1 MMSTQFNVI
10 PESALASG
18 AGSYN
23 EISVARRFY
32 WLVKREVWESRS
44 VYIAPLAVA
53 AVILLG
59 YFVSAINLPAR
70 MRAASGMTPMAQGDM
85 FAQTFGTAA
94 MALMA
99 TTLVV
104 AAFYCLDALHG
115 ERRDRSI
122 LFWKS
127 LPVSDSMTVLSKA
140 TIPLFLLPLLTFL
153 ITVALQI
160 CMLLLSAAILLAG
173 GQRVAMLSHLNL
185 GITWIALLNHL
196 VVGHGLYY
204 APFYG
209 WFLLV
214 SAWARRGTFLWA
226 VLPPLAIGVLEK
238 ILFNTSHFGDL
249 IGNRFGI
256 GGSATSGKA
265 TGMLAMIAD
274 SPTLSSPGLWIGLI
288 LTALFLFAAMQL
300 RRRQGPV

>member
-1 MMSTQFNVI
+1 MMSTQSNAI
-10 PESALASG
+10 PQSALASG
-18 AGSYN
+18 AGSCK
-23 EISVARRFY
+23 EISVGRRFY
-32 WLVKREVWESRS
+32 WSVKRDLWESRS
-44 VYIAPLAVA
+44 IYIAPLAVA

-59 YFVSAINLPAR
+59 FVVSAIHLPAR
-70 MRAASGMTPMAQGDM
+70 VREASGMTPLDRGDI
-85 FAQTFGTAA
+85 FAQTFGISAL
-94 MALMA
+94 ALMA

-127 LPVSDSMTVLSKA
+127 LPVSDLMTVLSKA
-140 TIPLFLLPLLTFL
+140 TIPVLLLPLVTFL
-153 ITVALQI
+153 ITFAVQVL
-160 CMLLLSAAILLAG
+160 MLLLSAAILLVG
-173 GQRVAMLSHLNL
+173 GQSLAMLSHLRL
-185 GITWIALLNHL
+185 GLRWIELLNHL
-196 VVGHGLYY
+196 LVGHGLYY

-238 ILFNTSHFGDL
+238 ILFNTSHFGEL
-249 IGNRFGI
+249 IGDRFGV
-256 GGSATSGKA
+256 GGSSSSKA
-265 TGMLAMIAD
+265 TGMFAMIAD
-274 SPTLSSPGLWIGLI
+274 SPTLGSPGLWIGLV
-288 LTALFLFAAMQL
+288 LTAIFLFAAVQL

>member
-1 MMSTQFNVI
+1 MMSTQSNAI
-10 PESALASG
+10 PQAALASG
-18 AGSYN
+18 AGSCK
-23 EISVARRFY
+23 EISIARRFY
-32 WLVKREVWESRS
+32 WSVKREVWESRS
-44 VYIAPLAVA
+44 IYIAPLAVA
-53 AVILLG
+53 GVILSG
-59 YFVSAINLPAR
+59 FFVSAIHLPAKVR
-70 MRAASGMTPMAQGDM
+70 EATAMTPMAQGDI
-85 FAQTFGTAA
+85 FAQTYDIAA

-127 LPVSDSMTVLSKA
+127 LPVSDLMTVLSKA
-140 TIPLFLLPLLTFL
+140 TIPLLLLPLLTFL

-173 GQRVAMLSHLNL
+173 GQSLAMLSHLRL
-185 GITWIALLNHL
+185 GLRWIELLYHL

-249 IGNRFGI
+249 IGDRFGI
-256 GGSATSGKA
+256 GGSSSTKATS
-265 TGMLAMIAD
+265 MFAMIAD
-274 SPTLSSPGLWIGLI
+274 SPGLSSPGLWIGLI
-288 LTALFLFAAMQL
+288 LTALFLFAAVQL

>member
-1 MMSTQFNVI
+1 MMSTQFNAI

-44 VYIAPLAVA
+44 IYIAPLAVA
-53 AVILLG
+53 GVILLG
-59 YFVSAINLPAR
+59 FFVSTIHLPAKLR
-70 MRAASGMTPMAQGDM
+70 EASGMTPLQQGDI
-85 FAQTFGTAA
+85 FAQPYDIASL
-94 MALMA
+94 ALMA
-99 TTLVV
+99 ATLVV

-127 LPVSDSMTVLSKA
+127 LPVSDLMTVLSKA
-140 TIPLFLLPLLTFL
+140 TIPLVLLPLITFL
-153 ITVALQI
+153 ITVVLHMT
-160 CMLLLSAAILLAG
+160 MLLLSAAILLVAG
-173 GQRVAMLSHLNL
+173 QSLAMLSHLRL
-185 GITWIALLNHL
+185 GIRWIGLLDHL
-196 VVGHGLYY
+196 VFGHGLYY

-209 WFLLV
+209 WFFLV

-238 ILFNTSHFGDL
+238 ILFNTSQFGDL
-249 IGNRFGI
+249 IGDRFGI
-256 GGSATSGKA
+256 GGSHSKA
-265 TGMLAMIAD
+265 TGMFAMVTE
-274 SPTLSSPGLWIGLI
+274 SPNLSSPGLWIGLL
-288 LTALFLFAAMQL
+288 LTVMFLVAVVQL

>member
-1 MMSTQFNVI
+1 MSTQSNAI
-10 PESALASG
+10 PQSALASG
-18 AGSYN
+18 AGSCK

-32 WLVKREVWESRS
+32 WSVKREVWESRS
-44 VYIAPLAVA
+44 IYIAPLAVA

-59 YFVSAINLPAR
+59 FFVSVIHLPAKI
-70 MRAASGMTPMAQGDM
+70 RASAGMTPFDRGELL
-85 FAQTFGTAA
+85 AQTYDIAA

-127 LPVSDSMTVLSKA
+127 LPVSDLMTVLSKA
-140 TIPLFLLPLLTFL
+140 TIPLFLLPLITFL

-173 GQRVAMLSHLNL
+173 GQSLAMLSHLSL
-185 GITWIALLNHL
+185 GIRWIGLLNHL
-196 VVGHGLYY
+196 MVGHGLYY

-214 SAWARRGTFLWA
+214 SAWARRGAFLWA
-226 VLPPLAIGVLEK
+226 VLPPLMIGVLEK

-249 IGNRFGI
+249 IGDRFGI
-256 GGSATSGKA
+256 GGSSSTKATS
-265 TGMLAMIAD
+265 MFAMIAD
-274 SPTLSSPGLWIGLI
+274 SPGLSSPGLWIGLVI
-288 LTALFLFAAMQL
+288 TALLLFAAVQL

>member
-1 MMSTQFNVI
+1 MMSTQFNVT

-173 GQRVAMLSHLNL
+173 GQSLAMLSHLNL

>member
-1 MMSTQFNVI
+1 MSTQSNAI
-10 PESALASG
+10 PQSALASG

-32 WLVKREVWESRS
+32 WSLKRELWESRS
-44 VYIAPLAVA
+44 IYIAPLAVA
-53 AVILLG
+53 GVILLG
-59 YFVSAINLPAR
+59 FFVSAIHLPAKVR
-70 MRAASGMTPMAQGDM
+70 EASGMTPLQQGDI
-85 FAQTFGTAA
+85 FAQPYDIAA
-94 MALMA
+94 LALMA
-99 TTLVV
+99 ATLVV

-127 LPVSDSMTVLSKA
+127 LPVSDLMAVLSKA
-140 TIPLFLLPLLTFL
+140 TIPLLLLPLITFL
-153 ITVALQI
+153 ITLALHVA
-160 CMLLLSAAILLAG
+160 MLLLSAVILLVAG
-173 GQRVAMLSHLNL
+173 QSLAMLSHLRL
-185 GITWIALLNHL
+185 GIRWIELLNHL
-196 VVGHGLYY
+196 VFGHGLYY

-226 VLPPLAIGVLEK
+226 VLPPLMIGVLEK

-249 IGNRFGI
+249 IGDRFGI
-256 GGSATSGKA
+256 GGSNSKATS
-265 TGMLAMIAD
+265 MLAMIAD
-274 SPTLSSPGLWIGLI
+274 SPGLSHPGLWIGLA
-288 LTALFLFAAMQL
+288 LTALFLFAAVQL

>member
-1 MMSTQFNVI
+1 MSTQSNAI
-10 PESALASG
+10 PQSALASG
-18 AGSYN
+18 AGSCN

-32 WLVKREVWESRS
+32 WSVKRELWESRS
-44 VYIAPLAVA
+44 IYIAPLAVA

-59 YFVSAINLPAR
+59 FFVSAIHLPAKI
-70 MRAASGMTPMAQGDM
+70 RATAGITPIDRGELL
-85 FAQTFGTAA
+85 AQTYDTAA

-127 LPVSDSMTVLSKA
+127 LPISDLMTVLSKA
-140 TIPLFLLPLLTFL
+140 TTPLLLLPLITFL
-153 ITVALQI
+153 ITVALHVS
-160 CMLLLSAAILLAG
+160 MLLLSAAILLVAG
-173 GQRVAMLSHLNL
+173 QSLAMLSHLRL
-185 GITWIALLNHL
+185 GIRWIGLLHHL
-196 VVGHGLYY
+196 VFGHGLYY

-214 SAWARRGTFLWA
+214 AAWARRGTFLWA

-249 IGNRFGI
+249 IGDRFGV
-256 GGSATSGKA
+256 GGSSPGKA
-265 TGMLAMIAD
+265 SGMFAMIAD
-274 SPTLSSPGLWIGLI
+274 SPGLSSPGLWIGLL
-288 LTALFLFAAMQL
+288 LTSIFLFAAVQL

>member
-1 MMSTQFNVI
+1 MSTQSNAI
-10 PESALASG
+10 PQSALASG

-44 VYIAPLAVA
+44 IYIAPLAVA

-59 YFVSAINLPAR
+59 YFVSAISLPAR
-70 MRAASGMTPMAQGDM
+70 MREASGMTPMAQGDM

-173 GQRVAMLSHLNL
+173 GQRLAMLSHLNL

-249 IGNRFGI
+249 IGDRFGI

>member
-1 MMSTQFNVI
+1 MMSTQSNAI
-10 PESALASG
+10 PQSALASG

-23 EISVARRFY
+23 EISSARRFY
-32 WLVKREVWESRS
+32 WAVKREVWESRS
-44 VYIAPLAVA
+44 IYIAPLAVA
-53 AVILLG
+53 GIILLG
-59 YFVSAINLPAR
+59 FFVSTIYLPAK
-70 MRAASGMTPMAQGDM
+70 MRASPGMTPLDRGEIL
-85 FAQTFGTAA
+85 AQTFGIAA

-104 AAFYCLDALHG
+104 AIFYCLDALHG

-127 LPVSDSMTVLSKA
+127 LPVSDLMTVLSKA
-140 TIPLFLLPLLTFL
+140 TIPLLLLPLITLL
-153 ITVALQI
+153 ITLALQFM
-160 CMLLLSAAILLAG
+160 MLLVSAAILLVG
-173 GQRVAMLSHLNL
+173 GQSLAMLSHLNL

-226 VLPPLAIGVLEK
+226 VLPPLMIGVLEK

-249 IGNRFGI
+249 IGDRFGI

-274 SPTLSSPGLWIGLI
+274 SPTLSSPGLWIGLAI
-288 LTALFLFAAMQL
+288 TALFLFAAVQL